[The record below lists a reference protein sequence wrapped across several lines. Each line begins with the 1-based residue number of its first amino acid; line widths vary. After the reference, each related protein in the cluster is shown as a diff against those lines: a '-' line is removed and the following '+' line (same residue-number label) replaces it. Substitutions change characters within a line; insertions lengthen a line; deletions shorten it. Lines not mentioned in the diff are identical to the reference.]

1 MWGLEDKLF
10 LICLGIVIIV
20 DVIDVFNIILGVGD
34 FIEIL
39 FNVFIVYVFID
50 NLKVV
55 VVGGVDGIFLVLIDW
70 FLSVMVMVI
79 VESLSFLIRLLS

>member
-70 FLSVMVMVI
+70 FLSILVLV
-79 VESLSFLIRLLS
+79 LF

>member
-79 VESLSFLIRLLS
+79 VDEFGWI

>member
-79 VESLSFLIRLLS
+79 VDEFGGF

>member
-79 VESLSFLIRLLS
+79 VDEFG